1 MWSSLPIGLMTANH
15 LLLSMLTSP
24 SSEYCKGR
32 DDGNGDAVPSLSL
45 FLALIFAHYSQRRP
59 PPQSVLFHYVNNMF
73 FSGTTVQG

>member
-32 DDGNGDAVPSLSL
+32 DDGNGDAVPSLIVFGPDFCTLQSK
-45 FLALIFAHYSQRRP
+45 AP